1 MFWLFG
7 VFFSNSLSLVVE
19 CFSCFQGLEGVTL
32 FFEVGVWFFWELRLS
47 EIPDYVKTS
56 LGGLHW
62 THSRKTA
69 EELTTEQKLSS

>member
-32 FFEVGVWFFWELRLS
+32 FFEVWVWFF
-47 EIPDYVKTS
+47 
-56 LGGLHW
+56 GGSDFL
-62 THSRKTA
+62 KY
-69 EELTTEQKLSS
+69 LTM